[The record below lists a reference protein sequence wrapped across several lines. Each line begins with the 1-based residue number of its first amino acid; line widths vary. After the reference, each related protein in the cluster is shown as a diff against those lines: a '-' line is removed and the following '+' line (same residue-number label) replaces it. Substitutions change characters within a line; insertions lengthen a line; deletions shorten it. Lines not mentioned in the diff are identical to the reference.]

1 VTIAARPRIAVCRT
15 ARMDDYLA
23 SIERAGG
30 RPEEID
36 AAEIATLPSLHHRV
50 DAVVLTGGGDI
61 DPALYRQ
68 VPHPAT
74 RIVAADRD
82 RFELAVAGLCLS
94 QGLPVL
100 AICRGVQ
107 VMNVACGGTLVQDIP
122 SAVPDARTHLDA
134 TTPTTC
140 PHTVEVEPDSQ
151 LAQCLTPAHSSLRQV
166 PVNSRHH
173 QAIDVLG
180 RGLRISARA
189 PDGVIEAV
197 EAIGH
202 PFAIGVQWHPENFVE
217 SDEFHGLFS
226 ALVAA
231 AIDWRRPPSG

>member
-1 VTIAARPRIAVCRT
+1 MDRSRIP
-15 ARMDDYLA
+15 
-23 SIERAGG
+23 
-30 RPEEID
+30 RPESLPPT
-36 AAEIATLPSLHHRV
+36 ATGSSWPSQACACR
-50 DAVVLTGGGDI
+50 
-61 DPALYRQ
+61 R
-68 VPHPAT
+68 
-74 RIVAADRD
+74 
-82 RFELAVAGLCLS
+82 
-94 QGLPVL
+94 GLPLL

-122 SAVPDARTHLDA
+122 SAIPDATTHQDA

-140 PHTVEVEPDSQ
+140 PHTIEVEPDSQ
-151 LAQCLTPAHSSLRQV
+151 LARCLTPAHSSLRQV

-202 PFAIGVQWHPENFVE
+202 PLAIGVQWHPENFVARG
-217 SDEFHGLFS
+217 EFHGLFS

-231 AIDWRRPPSG
+231 AVDWHRRQSR